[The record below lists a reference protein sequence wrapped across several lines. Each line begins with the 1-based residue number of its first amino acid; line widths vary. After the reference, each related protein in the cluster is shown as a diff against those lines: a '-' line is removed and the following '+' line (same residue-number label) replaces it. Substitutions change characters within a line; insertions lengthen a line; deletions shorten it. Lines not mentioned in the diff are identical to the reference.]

1 MKQYGLIGYPL
12 SHSFSK
18 RFFSEKFEKE
28 GLLDCSYELFPIPSI
43 DQLPE
48 LLKSVTDLK
57 GLNVTIPYKEAVLQF
72 LDVPNSTVLETGAC
86 NCIRIEAGTLYGY
99 NTDVIGFEQSLH
111 PLLQPHHKSAL
122 ILGTGGAAKA
132 VAWVFQKRKIPFQYV
147 SRTRSANTIAYED
160 LNKERFRQYQI
171 VVNTSPLGMQPFI
184 EDKPSIP
191 YQWVDAS
198 YLFYDLIYNPA
209 ETLFLKEALLRGA
222 IAKNGLEM
230 LEIQALESWKRW
242 NQTL

>member
-43 DQLPE
+43 DQLSD
-48 LLKSVTDLK
+48 LLKSVPDLK
-57 GLNVTIPYKEAVLQF
+57 GLNVTIPYKEAVLGF
-72 LDVPNSTVLETGAC
+72 LDVPNATVLETGAC
-86 NCIRIEAGTLYGY
+86 NCIRIEEGTLYGY
-99 NTDVIGFEQSLH
+99 NTDVIGFEQSLQ

-132 VAWVFQKRKIPFQYV
+132 VAWVFKKRKIPFQYV

-160 LNKERFRQYQI
+160 LNKEGFQQYQI
-171 VVNTSPLGMQPFI
+171 VVNTTPLGMQPFT

-209 ETLFLKEALLRGA
+209 ETLFLKEALQRGA

-230 LEIQALESWKRW
+230 LEIQALESWKCW
-242 NQTL
+242 NQAL